1 MGKIYKVRITQ
12 TGDFSHLSSTIAI
25 LKIKQSCRCICFYFK
40 GSLLSFWL
48 VPERIRGISMH
59 FLTLFNGAGCF
70 MGAFFVQ
77 TSHAGTQGKNMPIS
91 GVPEQFS
98 NTVDY

>member
-1 MGKIYKVRITQ
+1 MGKIYGVRITQ
-12 TGDFSHLSSTIAI
+12 TGYFSHLSSTIAT
-25 LKIKQSCRCICFYFK
+25 KKKKKNQSCHCICFYFK

-77 TSHAGTQGKNMPIS
+77 TAHTGTQGKNMPMT
-91 GVPEQFS
+91 GVLEQFF
-98 NTVDY
+98 